1 MFGKKK
7 NEITDTAYDLLV
19 KRLVREL
26 DKAHS
31 EINKRVEKVICRI
44 GVIEL
49 YPEGADKEKAKV
61 DAEKSRES
69 LLSSIATYDD
79 LARQYNEALN
89 KTDRKT
95 TLCYGKVLTS
105 HEIVEKAYKYIYI
118 TK

>member
-7 NEITDTAYDLLV
+7 IEITDTAYDCLV
-19 KRLVREL
+19 KKLMREL
-26 DKAHS
+26 TDARI
-31 EINKRVEKVICRI
+31 EIEERVKKVICRI

-49 YPEGADKEKAKV
+49 YPEGADKKRAQA
-61 DAEKSRES
+61 DAEKSKQT
-69 LLSSIATYDD
+69 LLSAIGIYDD

-95 TLCYGKVLTS
+95 TLYYGKVLTS
-105 HEIVEKAYKYIYI
+105 HEIVEEAYRYIHI